1 MQDAQNSPIDEVP
14 QSSWNNASKGLVYDP
29 DQDPQ
34 EKRLVR
40 RGYRSLHKAIANND
54 SHQYNVEELRN
65 GVVEANT
72 LFDRVKNPQEATLDS
87 SFLVRTAAIN
97 NQKARALKAGTGSFD
112 VEDFIAKL
120 VHFMGGNRAP
130 FEVPS
135 DDSDAEERDDDRP
148 LEWARI
154 GRRALAKSRRV
165 PAMGFMLGP
174 LSIEQKLRASNKQ
187 RAKFEKN
194 EEDQTKPQELRE
206 EDIERAENETTKN
219 VATVRTVMYEVGEI
233 NLFKLV
239 INPQSFA
246 QSVENIFYLSFLI
259 RDAQAAFQINE
270 EGEPLVLLCEEP
282 TLEDIKLGVR
292 KQQLIFE
299 FDMETWRRAIEVF
312 NITESCIP
320 PRAPARTKMGDKWY
334 G

>member
-1 MQDAQNSPIDEVP
+1 LTNGRDLF
-14 QSSWNNASKGLVYDP
+14 SSNA
-29 DQDPQ
+29 
-34 EKRLVR
+34 
-40 RGYRSLHKAIANND
+40 
-54 SHQYNVEELRN
+54 
-65 GVVEANT
+65 
-72 LFDRVKNPQEATLDS
+72 VKNPQEATLDS

-154 GRRALAKSRRV
+154 GRRALAKSRRI
-165 PAMGFMLGP
+165 PAMGFMYVPRFDWVLYIDCFFIRLGP

-194 EEDQTKPQELRE
+194 EKDQTKPQELRE

-219 VATVRTVMYEVGEI
+219 VATVRTC
-233 NLFKLV
+233 
-239 INPQSFA
+239 
-246 QSVENIFYLSFLI
+246 LI
-259 RDAQAAFQINE
+259 HI
-270 EGEPLVLLCEEP
+270 
-282 TLEDIKLGVR
+282 
-292 KQQLIFE
+292 
-299 FDMETWRRAIEVF
+299 
-312 NITESCIP
+312 
-320 PRAPARTKMGDKWY
+320 
-334 G
+334 